1 MTAPMRT
8 RFPVLLAFLS
18 AVAVFA
24 VGCDGFDTGQ
34 APDATTAADPTVSF
48 ATDNISLVEED
59 SPVEIAVTISD
70 PPNDTVAVEVLYA
83 DGVSGTDPSDFGLE
97 GNPAVGSGVVAG
109 TVVFPDTATTGNTQ
123 TLSLDIQD
131 DVENEE
137 QEDGIFVLQGVTN
150 ASIGTTNELTVGIG
164 AIELFF
170 EDFEGQEDLAPLTVS
185 NVTGG
190 NGWGLSS
197 FNDNQYAGA
206 NAFGGSEASN
216 SWLITPSFNF
226 TNFEDE
232 TLTFRNKKRFDDGG
246 EEEPL
251 QVKVSTDYDG
261 SGNPENFT
269 WTDVTDRVDNL
280 AQGESF
286 VPSGEVDLSDAQFQG
301 DEVYVAF
308 RYQSSGTG
316 EGTSEGQQVDD
327 IRIVGR

>member
-1 MTAPMRT
+1 MRT

-97 GNPAVGSGVVAG
+97 GNPSVGSGVVAG

-170 EDFEGQEDLAPLTVS
+170 EDFESQEELAPLSVF
-185 NVTGG
+185 NVTSG
-190 NGWGLSS
+190 NGWSLGSNGGNS
-197 FNDNQYAGA
+197 YAGA

-216 SWLITPSFNF
+216 SWLITPALNF
-226 TNFEDE
+226 DNFEGE
-232 TLTFRNKKRFDDGG
+232 TLTFRNAKNFDDGG
-246 EEEPL
+246 LEQPL
-251 QVKVSTDYDG
+251 QVKVSTNYDG
-261 SGNPENFT
+261 SGNPENFE
-269 WTDVTDRVDNL
+269 WTNVTNRVQNFSE
-280 AQGESF
+280 GGYNY
-286 VPSGEVDLSDAQFQG
+286 VPSGEIDLSDTQFQA
-301 DEVYVAF
+301 ETVYVAF
-308 RYQSSGTG
+308 QYQSSGTG
-316 EGTSEGQQVDD
+316 EGSSEAQQVDD

>member
-1 MTAPMRT
+1 MRT

-24 VGCDGFDTGQ
+24 VGCDGFDTGR

-97 GNPAVGSGVVAG
+97 GKPDVGSGVVAG

-150 ASIGTTNELTVGIG
+150 ASIGETNELTGGIG

-170 EDFEGQEDLAPLTVS
+170 EDFEGQEDLAPLTVF
-185 NVTGG
+185 NVTNG

-316 EGTSEGQQVDD
+316 GGSSEGQQVDD

>member
-1 MTAPMRT
+1 MTVPMRT
-8 RFPVLLAFLS
+8 RFPVLLAFFS

-24 VGCDGFDTGQ
+24 VGCDGFDTGR
-34 APDATTAADPTVSF
+34 APDASTAVDPTVSF
-48 ATDNISLVEED
+48 ATENISLVEED

-83 DGVSGTDPSDFGLE
+83 DGVSGTAPSDFGLE
-97 GNPAVGSGVVAG
+97 GNLSVGSGVVAG

-137 QEDGIFVLQGVTN
+137 QEDGIFVLQSVTN
-150 ASIGTTNELTVGIG
+150 ASIGATNELTVGIG
-164 AIELFF
+164 AIEIFF
-170 EDFEGQEDLAPLTVS
+170 EDFEGQEDLAPLTVF

-216 SWLITPSFNF
+216 SWLVTPSFNF

-286 VPSGEVDLSDAQFQG
+286 VASGEVDLSDAQFQG

-316 EGTSEGQQVDD
+316 GGTSEGQQVDD

>member
-1 MTAPMRT
+1 MRT
-8 RFPVLLAFLS
+8 RFPVLLAFFS

-24 VGCDGFDTGQ
+24 VGCDGFDTGR
-34 APDATTAADPTVSF
+34 APDASTAVDPTVSF
-48 ATDNISLVEED
+48 ATENISLVEED

-83 DGVSGTDPSDFGLE
+83 DGVSGTAPSDFGLE
-97 GNPAVGSGVVAG
+97 GNPSVGSGVVAG

-137 QEDGIFVLQGVTN
+137 QEDGIFVLQSVTN
-150 ASIGTTNELTVGIG
+150 ASIGATNELTVGIG
-164 AIELFF
+164 AIEIFF
-170 EDFEGQEDLAPLTVS
+170 EDFEGQEDLAPLTVF

-216 SWLITPSFNF
+216 SWLISPAINFN
-226 TNFEDE
+226 NFEGE

-246 EEEPL
+246 EEQPL
-251 QVKVSTDYDG
+251 EVKVSTDYDG
-261 SGNPENFT
+261 SGNPENFS
-269 WTDVTDRVDNL
+269 WTDITDRVQSL
-280 AQGESF
+280 ASEGEGF
-286 VPSGEVDLSDAQFQG
+286 VASGEIDLSDAQFQA

-308 RYQSSGTG
+308 KYTSSGTG
-316 EGTSEGQQVDD
+316 PGSSEEQQVDD
-327 IRIVGR
+327 VRVVGR